1 MSDLII
7 MLRGILVSGC
17 ASFECTILKMR
28 KVFTVQV
35 IWLEIGKN
43 SGIVETFFVGREA
56 ISAAYFV
63 HKSVRPSSYM
73 TTIIVFGST
82 FYFIIS
88 PEKCI
93 NVLLCVENAR
103 NVHYLAENGMKT
115 TMSLAGRGMGMIN
128 NLLSG

>member
-1 MSDLII
+1 MIYFIARLHISRLPYVWFDYYVT
-7 MLRGILVSGC
+7 RHSRVG
-17 ASFECTILKMR
+17 MR
-28 KVFTVQV
+28 KLWVYDFKNAQSIN
-35 IWLEIGKN
+35 IWLEIGNN

-103 NVHYLAENGMKT
+103 NVH
-115 TMSLAGRGMGMIN
+115 
-128 NLLSG
+128 

>member
-28 KVFTVQV
+28 KVLTVQV
-35 IWLEIGKN
+35 IWLEIGNN

-103 NVHYLAENGMKT
+103 NVH
-115 TMSLAGRGMGMIN
+115 
-128 NLLSG
+128 